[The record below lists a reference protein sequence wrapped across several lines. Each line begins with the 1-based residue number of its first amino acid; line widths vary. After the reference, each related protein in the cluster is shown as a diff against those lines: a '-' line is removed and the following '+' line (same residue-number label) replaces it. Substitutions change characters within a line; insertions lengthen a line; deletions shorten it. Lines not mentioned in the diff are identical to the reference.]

1 MSSGDSPAEQK
12 AEAGMRIA
20 IIEDDNVIRE
30 ELAKLLERNAYQ
42 VVQIRDFENIL
53 WELEQSNPDLILLD
67 VCLPFENGYHICEK
81 LREQRKTP
89 VIFVT
94 GRDTAEDELRSIL
107 AGGADFITKP
117 YDTMILLEKIKRA
130 IHLSD
135 PQTFREISKNGY
147 TLDMHLSLLKKDGKE
162 IELTRNEFRILYY
175 FFMNDD
181 RVIGREEL
189 LEKLWNDKYYL
200 DENVLTVNI
209 ARLRKKAAEIGI
221 DDLLKT
227 VRGAGYQ
234 L

>member
-12 AEAGMRIA
+12 AEEGMRIA

-147 TLDMHLSLLKKDGKE
+147 TLDMHLSL
-162 IELTRNEFRILYY
+162 FSS
-175 FFMNDD
+175 
-181 RVIGREEL
+181 V
-189 LEKLWNDKYYL
+189 W
-200 DENVLTVNI
+200 
-209 ARLRKKAAEIGI
+209 
-221 DDLLKT
+221 
-227 VRGAGYQ
+227 Q
-234 L
+234 C